1 MEKDYCNKCGACC
14 KNIAVDFEK
23 KILFRDGVQTLT
35 DEFSKMLI
43 RNEAKGTTTICTCR
57 YLKDNLC
64 TNPNKPKECSEFPSF
79 PFAFLPENCG
89 FEGDIFMK
97 SEKIKQ
103 KIRKLKEE
111 IIYYNTILEK
121 DKSVQRIIDRHQAF
135 IDKYK
140 MYGSHD
146 W

>member
-14 KNIAVDFEK
+14 KNIVVDFER

-35 DEFSKMLI
+35 DEFAKMLI
-43 RNEAKGTTTICTCR
+43 KGENKDSTTICSCSF
-57 YLKDNLC
+57 LKNNLC
-64 TNPNKPKECSEFPSF
+64 SNPNKPKECTDFPSST
-79 PFAFLPENCG
+79 FAFLPENCG
-89 FEGDIFMK
+89 YEGDVFIK
-97 SEKIKQ
+97 LEKEKQ

-111 IIYYNTILEK
+111 IIYYNSILSV
-121 DKSVQRIIDRHQAF
+121 DKSVQRIIDRHQAY

-140 MYGSHD
+140 MYGSND

>member
-1 MEKDYCNKCGACC
+1 MEKDYCNKCGKCC

-35 DEFSKMLI
+35 KEFADMMIKEK
-43 RNEAKGTTTICTCR
+43 NKGSTTLCSCW
-57 YLKDNLC
+57 YLKDTLC
-64 TNPNKPKECSEFPSF
+64 TNPNKLVECQNFPSS

-89 FEGDIFMK
+89 FEGDIFIK
-97 SEKIKQ
+97 LEKLKQ
-103 KIRKLKEE
+103 KVRKLKEE
-111 IIYYNTILEK
+111 IIYYNTILPE
-121 DKSVQRIIDRHQAF
+121 DKSVQRIIDRHQSF

-140 MYGSHD
+140 MYGSED

>member
-14 KNIAVDFEK
+14 KNIVVDFER

-35 DEFSKMLI
+35 DEFAKMLI
-43 RNEAKGTTTICTCR
+43 KGENKDSTTICSCSF
-57 YLKDNLC
+57 LKNNLC
-64 TNPNKPKECSEFPSF
+64 SNPNKPKECTDFPSS

-89 FEGDIFMK
+89 YEGDVFIK
-97 SEKIKQ
+97 LEKEKQ

-111 IIYYNTILEK
+111 IIYYNSILSV
-121 DKSVQRIIDRHQAF
+121 DKSVQRIIDRHQAY

-140 MYGSHD
+140 MYGSND